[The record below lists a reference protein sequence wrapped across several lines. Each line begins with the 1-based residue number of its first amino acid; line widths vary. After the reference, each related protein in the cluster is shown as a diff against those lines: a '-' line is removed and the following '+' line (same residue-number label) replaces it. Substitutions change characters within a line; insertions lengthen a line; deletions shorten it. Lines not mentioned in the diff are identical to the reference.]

1 MNDFEK
7 NSTDRKEK
15 LELEDIFN
23 KYANDYGNNCDKD
36 EAQKNIEIE
45 KYVFRKL
52 HEKGLENTNIERLL
66 DITIS
71 ESKMLY
77 DIKQSIE
84 TRVGLVL
91 ALWGVL
97 VSALVQSKIPL
108 SNIHIMFCSKTH
120 MIYRIFAV
128 IILIGLVLF
137 GLSTLGL
144 SYITLKSNGYYR
156 MSLWNKEM
164 NFKRAADDKYISMV
178 QLLDTYT
185 NCWIKNAVAIE
196 KKSKNYERLLV
207 LISLFTVFVVLGYI
221 NTFY

>member
-1 MNDFEK
+1 LKKVVKEVNDFEK
-7 NSTDRKEK
+7 NSADRKEK
-15 LELEDIFN
+15 PELEDIFN
-23 KYANDYGNNCDKD
+23 KYTNDYGNNYDKD
-36 EAQKNIEIE
+36 KAQKNIEIE
-45 KYVFRKL
+45 RYAFRKL

-71 ESKMLY
+71 ESKTLY

-97 VSALVQSKIPL
+97 VSALVQSNIPL
-108 SNIHIMFCSKTH
+108 SNIHIMFDSKTH
-120 MIYRIFAV
+120 MAYRIIVV

-144 SYITLKSNGYYR
+144 SYITLKSNGHYR

-178 QLLDTYT
+178 QL
-185 NCWIKNAVAIE
+185 WISIRIVA
-196 KKSKNYERLLV
+196 
-207 LISLFTVFVVLGYI
+207 
-221 NTFY
+221 

>member
-7 NSTDRKEK
+7 NSADRKEK
-15 LELEDIFN
+15 PELEDIFN
-23 KYANDYGNNCDKD
+23 KYTNDYGNNYDKD
-36 EAQKNIEIE
+36 KAQKNIEIE
-45 KYVFRKL
+45 RYAFRKL

-71 ESKMLY
+71 ESKTLY

-97 VSALVQSKIPL
+97 VSALVQSNIPL
-108 SNIHIMFCSKTH
+108 SNIHIMFDSKTH
-120 MIYRIFAV
+120 MAYRIIVV

-144 SYITLKSNGYYR
+144 SYITLKSNGHYR

-164 NFKRAADDKYISMV
+164 NFKRAADDKFISMV
-178 QLLDTYT
+178 QL
-185 NCWIKNAVAIE
+185 WISIRIVA
-196 KKSKNYERLLV
+196 
-207 LISLFTVFVVLGYI
+207 
-221 NTFY
+221 

>member
-1 MNDFEK
+1 MKKVVKEVNDFEK
-7 NSTDRKEK
+7 NSADRKEK
-15 LELEDIFN
+15 PELEDIFN
-23 KYANDYGNNCDKD
+23 KYTNDYGNNYDKD
-36 EAQKNIEIE
+36 KAQKNIEIE
-45 KYVFRKL
+45 RYAFRKL

-71 ESKMLY
+71 ESKTLY

-97 VSALVQSKIPL
+97 VSALVQSNIPL
-108 SNIHIMFCSKTH
+108 SNIHIMFDSKTH
-120 MIYRIFAV
+120 MAYRIIVV

-144 SYITLKSNGYYR
+144 SYITLKSNGHYR

-178 QLLDTYT
+178 QL
-185 NCWIKNAVAIE
+185 WISIRIVA
-196 KKSKNYERLLV
+196 
-207 LISLFTVFVVLGYI
+207 
-221 NTFY
+221 

>member
-1 MNDFEK
+1 MKKVVKEVNDFEK
-7 NSTDRKEK
+7 NSADRKEK
-15 LELEDIFN
+15 PELEDIFN
-23 KYANDYGNNCDKD
+23 KYTNDYGNNYDKD
-36 EAQKNIEIE
+36 KAQKNIEIE
-45 KYVFRKL
+45 RYAFRKL
-52 HEKGLENTNIERLL
+52 HGKGLENTNIERLL

-71 ESKMLY
+71 ESKTLY

-97 VSALVQSKIPL
+97 VSALVQSNIPL
-108 SNIHIMFCSKTH
+108 SNIHIMFDSKTH
-120 MIYRIFAV
+120 MAYRIIVV

-144 SYITLKSNGYYR
+144 SYITLKSNGHYR

-178 QLLDTYT
+178 QL
-185 NCWIKNAVAIE
+185 WISIRIVA
-196 KKSKNYERLLV
+196 
-207 LISLFTVFVVLGYI
+207 
-221 NTFY
+221 

>member
-1 MNDFEK
+1 M
-7 NSTDRKEK
+7 
-15 LELEDIFN
+15 
-23 KYANDYGNNCDKD
+23 
-36 EAQKNIEIE
+36 
-45 KYVFRKL
+45 

-71 ESKMLY
+71 ESKTLY

-97 VSALVQSKIPL
+97 VSALVQSNIPL
-108 SNIHIMFCSKTH
+108 SNIHIMFDSKTH
-120 MIYRIFAV
+120 MAYRIIVV

-144 SYITLKSNGYYR
+144 SYITLKSNGHYR

-178 QLLDTYT
+178 QL
-185 NCWIKNAVAIE
+185 WISIRIVA
-196 KKSKNYERLLV
+196 
-207 LISLFTVFVVLGYI
+207 
-221 NTFY
+221 

>member
-1 MNDFEK
+1 MKKVVEEVNDFEK
-7 NSTDRKEK
+7 NSADRKEK
-15 LELEDIFN
+15 PELEDIFN
-23 KYANDYGNNCDKD
+23 KYTNDYGNNYDKD
-36 EAQKNIEIE
+36 KAQKNIEIE
-45 KYVFRKL
+45 RYAFRKL

-71 ESKMLY
+71 ESKTLY

-97 VSALVQSKIPL
+97 VSALVQSNIPL
-108 SNIHIMFCSKTH
+108 SNIHIMFDSKTH
-120 MIYRIFAV
+120 MAYRIIVV

-144 SYITLKSNGYYR
+144 SYITLKSNGHYR

-178 QLLDTYT
+178 QL
-185 NCWIKNAVAIE
+185 WISIRIVA
-196 KKSKNYERLLV
+196 
-207 LISLFTVFVVLGYI
+207 
-221 NTFY
+221 

>member
-1 MNDFEK
+1 MKKVVKEVNDFEK
-7 NSTDRKEK
+7 NSADRKEK
-15 LELEDIFN
+15 PELEDIFN
-23 KYANDYGNNCDKD
+23 KYTNDYGNNYDKD
-36 EAQKNIEIE
+36 KAQKNKEIE
-45 KYVFRKL
+45 RYAFRKL

-71 ESKMLY
+71 ESKTLY

-97 VSALVQSKIPL
+97 VSALVQSNIPL
-108 SNIHIMFCSKTH
+108 SNIHIMFDSKTH
-120 MIYRIFAV
+120 MAYRIIVV

-144 SYITLKSNGYYR
+144 SYITLKSNGHYR

-178 QLLDTYT
+178 QL
-185 NCWIKNAVAIE
+185 WISIRIVA
-196 KKSKNYERLLV
+196 
-207 LISLFTVFVVLGYI
+207 
-221 NTFY
+221 

>member
-1 MNDFEK
+1 MKKVVNEVNDFEK
-7 NSTDRKEK
+7 NSADRKEK
-15 LELEDIFN
+15 PELEDIFN
-23 KYANDYGNNCDKD
+23 KYTNDYGNNYDKD
-36 EAQKNIEIE
+36 KAQKNIEIE
-45 KYVFRKL
+45 RYAFRKL

-71 ESKMLY
+71 ESKTLY

-97 VSALVQSKIPL
+97 VSALVQSNIPL
-108 SNIHIMFCSKTH
+108 SNIHIMFDSKTH
-120 MIYRIFAV
+120 MAYRIIVV

-144 SYITLKSNGYYR
+144 SYITLKSNGHYR

-178 QLLDTYT
+178 QL
-185 NCWIKNAVAIE
+185 WISIRIVA
-196 KKSKNYERLLV
+196 
-207 LISLFTVFVVLGYI
+207 
-221 NTFY
+221 

>member
-1 MNDFEK
+1 MKKVVKEVNDFEK
-7 NSTDRKEK
+7 NSADRKEK
-15 LELEDIFN
+15 PELEDIFN
-23 KYANDYGNNCDKD
+23 KYTNDYGNNYDKD
-36 EAQKNIEIE
+36 KAQKNIEIE
-45 KYVFRKL
+45 RYAFRKL

-71 ESKMLY
+71 ESKTLY

-97 VSALVQSKIPL
+97 VSALGQSNIPL
-108 SNIHIMFCSKTH
+108 SNIHIMFDSKTH
-120 MIYRIFAV
+120 MAYRIIVV

-137 GLSTLGL
+137 GLSTFGL
-144 SYITLKSNGYYR
+144 SYITLKSNGHYR

-178 QLLDTYT
+178 QL
-185 NCWIKNAVAIE
+185 WISIRIVA
-196 KKSKNYERLLV
+196 
-207 LISLFTVFVVLGYI
+207 
-221 NTFY
+221 

>member
-1 MNDFEK
+1 LKKVVKEVNDFEK
-7 NSTDRKEK
+7 NSADRKEK
-15 LELEDIFN
+15 PELEDIFN
-23 KYANDYGNNCDKD
+23 KYTNDYGNNYDKD
-36 EAQKNIEIE
+36 KAQKNIEIE
-45 KYVFRKL
+45 RYAFRKL

-71 ESKMLY
+71 ESKTLY

-97 VSALVQSKIPL
+97 VSALVQSNIPL
-108 SNIHIMFCSKTH
+108 SNIHIMFDSKTH
-120 MIYRIFAV
+120 MAYRIIVV

-144 SYITLKSNGYYR
+144 SYITLKSNGHYR

-178 QLLDTYT
+178 QL
-185 NCWIKNAVAIE
+185 WISIRSVA
-196 KKSKNYERLLV
+196 
-207 LISLFTVFVVLGYI
+207 
-221 NTFY
+221 